1 MRVAILQSDE
11 VLEKLQPQFGI
22 YCDMIRHMFE
32 TADIA
37 MEFSTFD
44 CRHSHYPDDINSY
57 DFYIT
62 TGSKASVYEN
72 EPWIHNLIA
81 FVRLLDS
88 HKKKLIG
95 ICFGHQI
102 ISMAYHHQVIKSEK
116 GWGIGVAVNRI
127 VASPD
132 WMSEKRHEFNLIVS
146 HQDQVI
152 TLPEGAVVIAESDFC
167 PFFMVQWNDHFLSV
181 QGHPEWN
188 RAYSR
193 TLINDRRAIIPP
205 ERIETGLE
213 SLSIKPDNELLA
225 RWIIDFVKI

>member
-1 MRVAILQSDE
+1 M
-11 VLEKLQPQFGI
+11 K
-22 YCDMIRHMFE
+22 
-32 TADIA
+32 
-37 MEFSTFD
+37 
-44 CRHSHYPDDINSY
+44 
-57 DFYIT
+57 
-62 TGSKASVYEN
+62 
-72 EPWIHNLIA
+72 
-81 FVRLLDS
+81 LLDS

-102 ISMAYHHQVIKSEK
+102 ISMAYHDQVIKSEK

-127 VASPD
+127 VTTPD
-132 WMSEKRHEFNLIVS
+132 WMSEKRPEFSLIVS

-152 TLPEGAVVIAESDFC
+152 TLPEGAVVIAQSDFC

-193 TLINDRRAIIPP
+193 TLMNERRAIIPP

-213 SLSIKPDNELLA
+213 SLSIKPDNALLA
-225 RWIIDFVKI
+225 RWIIDFVKF